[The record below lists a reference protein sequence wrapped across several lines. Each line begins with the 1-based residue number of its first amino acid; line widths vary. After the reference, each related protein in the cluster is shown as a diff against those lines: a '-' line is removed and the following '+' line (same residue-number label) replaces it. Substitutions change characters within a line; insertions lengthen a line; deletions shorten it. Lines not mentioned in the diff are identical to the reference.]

1 MIRQAAKNDIPAIR
15 ALTQS
20 EPGFWQDSRRDD
32 VLERGLAASDGLSF
46 VWEEAGQVLG
56 FVCAHDLGFRAYLSE
71 FIVKSSERSHGVGT
85 KLIERVQQ
93 ELAVLGCAVLIS
105 DVWHDA
111 EEFYKSLGWS
121 EPDVKLL
128 RSFIAKVDQ

>member
-1 MIRQAAKNDIPAIR
+1 
-15 ALTQS
+15 
-20 EPGFWQDSRRDD
+20 
-32 VLERGLAASDGLSF
+32 
-46 VWEEAGQVLG
+46 AGQVLG

-71 FIVKSSERSHGVGT
+71 LIVKSSERSHGVGT
-85 KLIERVQQ
+85 KLIERVQK